1 MHSWSGN
8 CHILSL
14 YILKSKESE
23 LPDVQC
29 TSHNLV
35 YFVAE
40 ASFGSK
46 TNISYELLV
55 LTLYNNNNFYDNRKY
70 KHSKVRFLY
79 IVSDH
84 SFIKCLAVYNISA
97 FCIIIPSPKMSR
109 SPQKERLLVF
119 WGKSRA
125 QHRHS
130 RLKTKSHFPTACSVV
145 EEIEAS
151 N

>member
-14 YILKSKESE
+14 YIEKSKESE

-46 TNISYELLV
+46 TNISFELLV

-97 FCIIIPSPKMSR
+97 CCIIIPRLNSPGPLTDDWKVTDDS
-109 SPQKERLLVF
+109 SVNFHEGFFLHFLL
-119 WGKSRA
+119 
-125 QHRHS
+125 
-130 RLKTKSHFPTACSVV
+130 
-145 EEIEAS
+145 
-151 N
+151 